1 MKNYTKGDY
10 IVKNIKIGSIVFVK
24 NDQMCYKCRVSKTTD
39 SSVIDLNLLNDQ
51 NEPVGSWKAFRKDI
65 FETKKECEDAI
76 ETEVRNQTNAY
87 LDEIK
92 TLEDLIR
99 FMYTH
104 AISNGEYMDYPA
116 RQAAKIKA
124 EQLLGI
130 KL

>member
-1 MKNYTKGDY
+1 MKGDY
-10 IVKNIKIGSIVFVK
+10 IVKNIKIDSIVFVK
-24 NDQMCYKCRVSKTTD
+24 NEQMYYKCRVSKITD
-39 SSVIDLNLLNDQ
+39 GSIVDLNLLNDQ
-51 NEPVGSWKAFRKDI
+51 NEAVGSWKAFRKDI
-65 FETKKECEDAI
+65 FGSKEECENAI
-76 ETEVRNQTNAY
+76 KTEVKNQINAY

-104 AISNGEYMDYPA
+104 AISNGEYTDYPA
-116 RQAAKIKA
+116 REAAEIKA

>member
-24 NDQMCYKCRVSKTTD
+24 NEQMCCKCRVSETTD
-39 SSVIDLNLLNDQ
+39 GSIIDLNLLNDQ
-51 NEPVGSWKAFRKDI
+51 NEPVGSWKALREDI

-76 ETEVRNQTNAY
+76 KTEVKNQTNAY

-116 RQAAKIKA
+116 KQAAKIKA